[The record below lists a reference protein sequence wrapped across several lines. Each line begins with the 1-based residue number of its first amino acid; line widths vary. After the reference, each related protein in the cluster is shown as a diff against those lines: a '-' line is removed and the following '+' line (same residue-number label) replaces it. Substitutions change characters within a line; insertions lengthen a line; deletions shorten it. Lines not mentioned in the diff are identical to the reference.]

1 MNIQSTDSLAS
12 CIDFITDKI
21 SEAPPMA
28 EELDPSELDG
38 PRLIAAHQI
47 REQDRPWV
55 IPMRQTE
62 ILREFTKGDVG
73 WFTINHQ
80 HTLYTIFSLENDF
93 GIETQTLPK
102 LVGVEKSTCNRI
114 LHSFADKART
124 RSGLGLIEIRV
135 DENDGR
141 IRRVFLTEKGRALK
155 TLMANAGTYSDNQY
169 DLRNML
175 NAHAGTR
182 MQSMQKAVADHVHL
196 GAEDITT
203 DAPEVQNATVN
214 VEGVASL
221 GFVGKAKATAIKMSV
236 DGGDYTLEGSQVRL
250 KNIKALDRAMK
261 DAEASWP
268 EANGFVMPTTVRYK
282 GNNIRVDSPENL
294 RKVDGSKYEIIQT
307 DGYWMI
313 WDLQRGLSKPPV
325 AIQRN
330 LQPKELAAYMNDL
343 VLQINAGARQ
353 FSEIMN
359 QAGRWLN
366 KTQYNYV
373 RNHMVHGFADT
384 RTELMKE
391 VAEKEAE
398 AIELEEQ
405 RQQAATVAGNMHRA
419 ADMAA
424 NRGMTTPSTQMHDKQ
439 AFFAESRALRQDSE
453 SAQKAAEETEAQRNE
468 LLGEVNDLK
477 KQMAEFHKMLSQVT
491 GVAISKDEE

>member
-1 MNIQSTDSLAS
+1 
-12 CIDFITDKI
+12 
-21 SEAPPMA
+21 MA

-38 PRLIAAHQI
+38 PRTGLVAAHQI
-47 REQDRPWV
+47 REQDKPWI

-80 HTLYTIFSLENDF
+80 HTLHTIFKLENDF

-141 IRRVFLTEKGRALK
+141 IRRVFLTDKGRALK

-175 NAHAGTR
+175 NAHAATQI
-182 MQSMQKAVADHVHL
+182 QSMQKAVADHVHL

-203 DAPEVQNATVN
+203 GAPEVQNATVN
-214 VEGVASL
+214 VEGVASI
-221 GFVGKAKATAIKMSV
+221 GFTANAKATAIKMSV
-236 DGGDYTLEGSQVRL
+236 DGGDYTLEGSQVRF

-268 EANGFVMPTTVRYK
+268 KENGFVMPTTVRYR

-294 RKVDGSKYEIIQT
+294 RTVDGSKYEIIQT
-307 DGYWMI
+307 DGYWMV
-313 WDLQRGLSKPPV
+313 WDLKRGLSNPPV

-330 LQPKELAAYMNDL
+330 LQPKELIAYMNDL
-343 VLQINAGARQ
+343 VMQINHGARQ

-391 VAEKEAE
+391 VAEKEAIAAKAEEEKRMNQDVAEEKKRLRDESAHRGKTSAVWQLNERQDNFATAIDAEKQRKAALERAKVAE
-398 AIELEEQ
+398 AEKAKAEKE
-405 RQQAATVAGNMHRA
+405 AATLR
-419 ADMAA
+419 
-424 NRGMTTPSTQMHDKQ
+424 KQ
-439 AFFAESRALRQDSE
+439 ISE
-453 SAQKAAEETEAQRNE
+453 IHE
-468 LLGEVNDLK
+468 
-477 KQMAEFHKMLSQVT
+477 MLSQQR

>member
-1 MNIQSTDSLAS
+1 
-12 CIDFITDKI
+12 
-21 SEAPPMA
+21 MA

-175 NAHAGTR
+175 NAQWGTR

-203 DAPEVQNATVN
+203 GAPEVQNATVN
-214 VEGVASL
+214 VEGVASI
-221 GFVGKAKATAIKMSV
+221 GFTANAKATAIKMSV
-236 DGGDYTLEGSQVRL
+236 DGGDYTLEGSQVRF

-268 EANGFVMPTTVRYK
+268 KENGFVMPTTVRYR

-294 RKVDGSKYEIIQT
+294 RTVDGSKYEIIQT
-307 DGYWMI
+307 DGSWMV
-313 WDLQRGLSKPPV
+313 WDLKRGLSNPPV

-343 VLQINAGARQ
+343 VMQINHGARQ
-353 FSEIMN
+353 FSEIMT

-373 RNHMVHGFADT
+373 RNHMVHDFADT
-384 RTELMKE
+384 RTDLMKQLKDKE
-391 VAEKEAE
+391 DAIAEAGRRKRQHQNEAEKAKVLRDETAS
-398 AIELEEQ
+398 
-405 RQQAATVAGNMHRA
+405 
-419 ADMAA
+419 
-424 NRGMTTPSTQMHDKQ
+424 RGIQTPSTQMPEKQ
-439 AFFAESRALRQDSE
+439 AMFQMSRDAERDREKHLDKARQSE
-453 SAQKAAEETEAQRNE
+453 EEEVSTHAQMLEMQKQLE
-468 LLGEVNDLK
+468 LMQ
-477 KQMAEFHKMLSQVT
+477 KQLSSLT

>member
-47 REQDRPWV
+47 REQDRAWI

-80 HTLYTIFSLENDF
+80 HTLYTVFKLENDF

-124 RSGLGLIEIRV
+124 RRGLGLIEIRV

-141 IRRVFLTEKGRALK
+141 IRRVFLTEKGRELK

-175 NAHAGTR
+175 NAHAATQ

-203 DAPEVQNATVN
+203 GAPEVQNATVT

-221 GFVGKAKATAIKMSV
+221 GFVGKANATAIKMSV
-236 DGGDYTLEGSQVRL
+236 DGGEHTLEGSQVRL

-313 WDLQRGLSKPPV
+313 WDLQRGLSNPPV

-373 RNHMVHGFADT
+373 RNHMVHDFADT

-391 VAEKEAE
+391 VAEKEAIAAKAEEEKRMNQDVAEEKKQLRDESAHRGKTSPVWQLNERQDNFATAIDAEKQRKAALERAKVAE
-398 AIELEEQ
+398 AEKAKAEEE
-405 RQQAATVAGNMHRA
+405 AATLR
-419 ADMAA
+419 
-424 NRGMTTPSTQMHDKQ
+424 KQ
-439 AFFAESRALRQDSE
+439 VSE
-453 SAQKAAEETEAQRNE
+453 IHE
-468 LLGEVNDLK
+468 
-477 KQMAEFHKMLSQVT
+477 MLSQQR
-491 GVAISKDEE
+491 GVVISKDEE